1 MATQEA
7 AASAK
12 HWRRRE
18 RGVTAALLSAPMLWL
33 LLFFVAPVVYVASY
47 SLGAIKLF
55 PTDTGVISLDGWRHF
70 FGGGS
75 IYLGLFW
82 KSVRMSLTVS
92 VIVVLLAYPIGYFL
106 ALCVRKLKYVLLL
119 VVIVPF
125 LTSFLLRVLAW
136 KVMLG
141 DKGVVNSLLVSLHV
155 RPANEPIEWL
165 LYSQFTVMLVLA
177 YVWIPF
183 VALPIFV
190 SLDNLDRSLLE
201 AASDLGASRVRTF
214 LRVTL
219 PLSLPGLIAAF
230 VFVFVP
236 TIGEFVT
243 PLLVG
248 GTNGYMYGNAI
259 QDLFTRT
266 TDWQTRLGPG
276 DVPAAGRGRPDGAV
290 RTVRA
295 GPIRGGRLMEIATSR
310 GGRISLTVFFWLLVI
325 FLYLPIMVLA
335 VFSFNDGDPSFPLS
349 GFTTHWYGD
358 VLSNRILVTA
368 LGRSVV
374 VATISSLIAVTLGVL
389 TSFALLRRRFRGKP
403 VVSALVFS
411 PLVIPYLVFG
421 ISLLL
426 LFTLLDKVLSASFG
440 FYFGLGLHSVVIGH
454 VVVALPYTILTVM
467 PLLERLSVSLDE
479 AAKDLGASPRQT
491 FRRVTLPLLRPAL
504 ISAFL
509 VAFTLSFDEF
519 AIASFLAGTQQTWP
533 VYLFAQLRVP
543 SLLPQ
548 LIAVSSVVFIASML
562 LVLSAEIGR
571 RLAERRFGREYTARG
586 LV

>member
-1 MATQEA
+1 VATEEA

-12 HWRRRE
+12 HWRRRD

-33 LLFFVAPVVYVASY
+33 ILFFVAPVAYVAAY
-47 SLGAIKLF
+47 SVGAIKLF

-82 KSVRMSLTVS
+82 KSVRISLTVS
-92 VIVVLLAYPIGYFL
+92 VVVVLLAYPIGYFL

-141 DKGVVNSLLVSLHV
+141 DKGVVNSLLVSLHL

-201 AASDLGASRVRTF
+201 AASDLGASRVKTF

-266 TDWQTRLGPG
+266 TQWQSGSVL
-276 DVPAAGRGRPDGAV
+276 AMF
-290 RTVRA
+290 
-295 GPIRGGRLMEIATSR
+295 L
-310 GGRISLTVFFWLLVI
+310 LLVVAG
-325 FLYLPIMVLA
+325 LM
-335 VFSFNDGDPSFPLS
+335 
-349 GFTTHWYGD
+349 
-358 VLSNRILVTA
+358 A
-368 LGRSVV
+368 LFGRYVQVRSV
-374 VATISSLIAVTLGVL
+374 
-389 TSFALLRRRFRGKP
+389 
-403 VVSALVFS
+403 
-411 PLVIPYLVFG
+411 
-421 ISLLL
+421 
-426 LFTLLDKVLSASFG
+426 
-440 FYFGLGLHSVVIGH
+440 
-454 VVVALPYTILTVM
+454 
-467 PLLERLSVSLDE
+467 
-479 AAKDLGASPRQT
+479 AAD
-491 FRRVTLPLLRPAL
+491 
-504 ISAFL
+504 
-509 VAFTLSFDEF
+509 
-519 AIASFLAGTQQTWP
+519 
-533 VYLFAQLRVP
+533 
-543 SLLPQ
+543 
-548 LIAVSSVVFIASML
+548 
-562 LVLSAEIGR
+562 
-571 RLAERRFGREYTARG
+571 
-586 LV
+586 